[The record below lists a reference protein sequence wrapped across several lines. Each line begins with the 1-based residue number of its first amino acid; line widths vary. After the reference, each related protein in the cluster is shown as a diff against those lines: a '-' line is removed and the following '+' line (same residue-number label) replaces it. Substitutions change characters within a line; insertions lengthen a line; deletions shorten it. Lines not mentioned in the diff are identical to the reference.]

1 VLLIVLTAPTTI
13 ESIMMRTQLILAAI
27 ALAVCA
33 PAMHAQ
39 GCVVARSNG
48 ETGGPESEGGYL
60 APGEFDFGIGYRHQF
75 SFEHYV
81 GDSVERNSAGLTR
94 TQLGTQVENKINL
107 ENLSVVYQLTSRF
120 SVTANVPVMSASRH
134 TNDTSTFQ
142 LSHGI
147 GDTSFMFSG
156 WLWNPKENKRGNVQI
171 GFGLQ
176 LPTGNDNVITNIN
189 GKATTD
195 DYSIQPGSGG
205 YGIIMQWAAYKN
217 VPFAQ
222 LYFNG
227 SYLATPQNTTGLL
240 RSASAASQPL
250 TQYNSISDQYLLEA
264 GVAVPVKKV
273 SGLTLTLGPRFE
285 GVPANDLIGTSL
297 GFRRPGFAL
306 SIEPGFQ
313 YYHGGNVLTFSIGKA
328 LYRDR
333 TRSVPD
339 DMTGNYN
346 GDAAF
351 ANYVW
356 LASYSFRF
364 DPLHRHQKASHT

>member
-1 VLLIVLTAPTTI
+1 
-13 ESIMMRTQLILAAI
+13 MKRTCTFLLAA
-27 ALAVCA
+27 AATAAVSA
-33 PAMHAQ
+33 PFAHAQ

-60 APGEFDFGIGYRHQF
+60 APGEFQFSTGYRHQF

-81 GDSVERNSAGLTR
+81 GDSVERNAAGLTR

-107 ENLSVVYQLTSRF
+107 ENVSLTYQLTSRF
-120 SVTANVPVMSASRH
+120 SVTADVPILTASRH

-142 LSHGI
+142 LADGI
-147 GDTSFMFSG
+147 GDTSFMVSG
-156 WLWNPKENKRGNVQI
+156 WLWNPKENTKGNVQI

-176 LPTGNDNVITNIN
+176 IPTGNDDVITNIN
-189 GKATTD
+189 GKQTVD

-205 YGIIMQWAAYKN
+205 YGLILQWNSFKN
-217 VPFAQ
+217 IKRISTQ

-227 SYLATPQNTTGLL
+227 SYLATPQNTNGIL
-240 RSASAASQPL
+240 RSATAANQPL
-250 TQYNSISDQYLLEA
+250 TEYNSISDQYLLEA
-264 GVAVPVKKV
+264 GVAAPVKKIK
-273 SGLTLTLGPRFE
+273 GLSLTFGPRFE
-285 GVPANDLIGTSL
+285 GVPANDLFGQSD

-306 SIEPGFQ
+306 SIEPGVQ
-313 YYHGGNVLTFSIGKA
+313 YYHHGNVFTFSLAKA
-328 LYRDR
+328 MYRDR
-333 TRSVPD
+333 TRSHPD
-339 DMTGNYN
+339 DVLNVYT

-364 DPLHRHQKASHT
+364 DPFHRHQGHS

>member
-1 VLLIVLTAPTTI
+1 MKPVSRIVF
-13 ESIMMRTQLILAAI
+13 SSVFAAI
-27 ALAVCA
+27 ITAAVSA
-33 PAMHAQ
+33 PPAHAQ

-60 APGEFDFGIGYRHQF
+60 KPGEFEISTGYRHQF

-81 GDSVERNSAGLTR
+81 GDSVERNAAGLTR

-107 ENLSVVYQLTSRF
+107 ENVSLTYQLTSRF
-120 SVTANVPVMSASRH
+120 SLTADVPILSASRH
-134 TNDTSTFQ
+134 TNDTDTFQ

-147 GDTSFMFSG
+147 GDTSFLFSG
-156 WLWNPKENKRGNVQI
+156 WLWNPKENKKGNVQI

-176 LPTGNDNVITNIN
+176 IPTGNDDVVTNIN
-189 GKATTD
+189 GKPTVD

-205 YGIIMQWAAYKN
+205 YGIIMQWTAYKN
-217 VPFAQ
+217 VPYSQ

-227 SYLATPQNTTGLL
+227 SYLATPQNTNGVL
-240 RSASAASQPL
+240 RSATAASQPL
-250 TQYNSISDQYLLEA
+250 TEYNSISDQYLLEA
-264 GVAVPVKKV
+264 GAAVPVKKV
-273 SGLTLTLGPRFE
+273 SGLTLTFGPRFE

-313 YYHGGNVLTFSIGKA
+313 YYHHGNVFTFSVAKA
-328 LYRDR
+328 MYRDR
-333 TRSVPD
+333 TRSQPD
-339 DMTGNYN
+339 DQLGVYN

-364 DPLHRHQKASHT
+364 DPFHKHSNHS